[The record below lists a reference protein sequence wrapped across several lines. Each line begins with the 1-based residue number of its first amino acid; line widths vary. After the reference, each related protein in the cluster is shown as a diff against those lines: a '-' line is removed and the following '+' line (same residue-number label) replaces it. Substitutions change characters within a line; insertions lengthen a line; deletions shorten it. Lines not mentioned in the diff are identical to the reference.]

1 MADVRFKS
9 YKNKGLDAQ
18 EMRRRREEEGVQI
31 RKSKREEQMTKR
43 RNVGPSVDELE
54 SSLQHTLENESTPK
68 IVQAVFSADPTIQL
82 AGTLALRKILS
93 RPDNPPI
100 DEVIASGVVPHLVTF
115 VHSHENTAIQLD
127 AAWSLTNI
135 ASGSSLQTRAVIEA
149 GAVPVFV
156 EALSKGNTNVI
167 EQVVWALGNI
177 AGDGPDCRDYVIQ
190 CKALPPMLGII
201 RETKNLSMLRNS
213 VWAISNL
220 CRGKNPRPDFATVTT
235 TQHTLMDDPLLI
247 KLHPI
252 VCRLSHVFQILPA
265 YYITKM

>member
-1 MADVRFKS
+1 
-9 YKNKGLDAQ
+9 
-18 EMRRRREEEGVQI
+18 
-31 RKSKREEQMTKR
+31 
-43 RNVGPSVDELE
+43 
-54 SSLQHTLENESTPK
+54 
-68 IVQAVFSADPTIQL
+68 
-82 AGTLALRKILS
+82 
-93 RPDNPPI
+93 
-100 DEVIASGVVPHLVTF
+100 
-115 VHSHENTAIQLD
+115 
-127 AAWSLTNI
+127 
-135 ASGSSLQTRAVIEA
+135 
-149 GAVPVFV
+149 VPVFV